1 MSMTRLTITMAAWLV
16 LVSVGFAS
24 FTPRGGLSGS
34 DRDVPRA
41 QAAQGGNQSATE
53 EPEPEFVVTSAT
65 KVFLNGEPCKYAD
78 IPEHATIVSMKV
90 AADRKTV
97 LEVYFRTRK

>member
-1 MSMTRLTITMAAWLV
+1 MTRLTITMAAWLI

-24 FTPRGGLSGS
+24 FTPRGELSRS
-34 DRDVPRA
+34 DRDVPHA
-41 QAAQGGNQSATE
+41 QAPQAGNQQATE
-53 EPEPEFVVTSAT
+53 EPEPEFVVTNAT

-78 IPEHATIVSMKV
+78 VPKHATIVSMKV

-97 LEVYFRTRK
+97 LEVYFRTGK